1 MAELRIDHG
10 TVLTM
15 NPAREIIKD
24 GSVVISDDRIVAV
37 GKTADLASRYP
48 NARVIDATHKVVMPG
63 IVDCH
68 VHNCQTLLRGLADD
82 IDLIAWCYDITY
94 PYETVLTDD
103 DTYITALLA
112 HVEMIRTGTTTVADP
127 GGYRMDNVA
136 RAYVDSGMRG
146 MICWAAMDQWSA
158 DRPLPDGL
166 PGKTNTDQAV
176 HEQERLIKE
185 WNGAEHDRLRA
196 TCGLRVE
203 PNVSD
208 ALYKRTQALS
218 EKYGTLVQF
227 HAAVNR
233 DQVEWVRR
241 HTGQTTIEYM
251 NSLGVLRENWLL
263 THMSVLTDHEVE
275 LLYRNGTR
283 LCHNP
288 GATLKGS
295 YGAVRTGKFPEMIE
309 AGMTVGSGCDSTA
322 ANNSLDMFR
331 TMYQLATTHKEF
343 RLQAD
348 LIPPEKALEMATIIG
363 AKALMWDD
371 QIGSLEPNKKA
382 DVIVVDTW
390 RSNWIP
396 LHDFSIVP
404 NLVYSGDGADVE
416 TSIIDGRVVME
427 NRKILTVDVDDVLE
441 RAQHATEDILR
452 RLDQAGTPHVRKL
465 LPRWPIL

>member
-1 MAELRIDHG
+1 MPSIRLDHG
-10 TVLTM
+10 TVVTM
-15 NPAREIIKD
+15 NPARQIIKD
-24 GSVVISDDRIVAV
+24 GSVVLEGDRIVAV
-37 GKTADLASRYP
+37 GKTADLAAQHP
-48 NARVIDATHKVVMPG
+48 VDKLIDATHKIVMPG

-68 VHNCQTLLRGLADD
+68 VHHCQTLLRGLADD
-82 IDLIAWCYDITY
+82 IDLIAWIYDITY
-94 PYETVLTDD
+94 PYETVLTDE
-103 DTYITALLA
+103 DTYLSAVLA
-112 HVEMIRTGTTTVADP
+112 QIEMIRTGTTSVADP

-136 RAYVDSGMRG
+136 RAMIRTGMRG
-146 MICWAAMDQWSA
+146 MVCWAAMDQWSA

-166 PGKTNTDQAV
+166 PGKTSTDQAV
-176 HEQERLIKE
+176 HEQERLIQE
-185 WNGAEHDRLRA
+185 WNGAEHDRIRA
-196 TCGLRVE
+196 SCGLRVE

-208 ALYKRTQALS
+208 ELYRRTQALS

-241 HTGQTTIEYM
+241 HTGRTTIEHM
-251 NSLGVLRENWLL
+251 HALGVLKANWLL
-263 THMSVLTDHEVE
+263 THMAVLTDHEVE
-275 LLYRNGTR
+275 LLYRNETR

-288 GATLKGS
+288 GATLKGA
-295 YGAVRTGKFPEMIE
+295 YGAIRTGKFPEMIE

-348 LIPPEKALEMATIIG
+348 LIPPEKALETATIIG
-363 AKALMWDD
+363 ARALMWDD
-371 QIGSLEPNKKA
+371 AIGSLEPGKKA
-382 DVIVVDTW
+382 DVIVVDTR
-390 RSNWIP
+390 RSNWVP

-404 NLVYSGDGADVE
+404 NLVYSGEGADVE

-441 RAQHATEDILR
+441 RAQHATEGILQ
-452 RLDQAGTPHVRKL
+452 RLRAAGVAHMGKL
-465 LPRWPIL
+465 LPRWPVA